1 MHGSIICLAG
11 QVRGE
16 EPQRSLPAAAKYSS
30 HLRRAGFYH
39 APPTP
44 SWLPLA
50 GMVHGLTPCAV
61 PDAPSSAPPHTMH
74 PMRPRC
80 KRRHAGK
87 ACRTSAFAPTSPP
100 CVFPEP
106 PSCMPPTR
114 AEKGEPAFASNFLLL
129 SPPVRSSPASA
140 GQVGSHMAATPDGGL
155 EVIL

>member
-1 MHGSIICLAG
+1 MHGSIIRLAG

-16 EPQRSLPAAAKYSS
+16 EPQRSLPAAARHSS

-50 GMVHGLTPCAV
+50 GMVRGHAPCAI
-61 PDAPSSAPPHTMH
+61 PNAPSSAPPRTVH
-74 PMRPRC
+74 PRC

-87 ACRTSAFAPTSPP
+87 ACRNSAFALVPTSPP
-100 CVFPEP
+100 KHPLSRP
-106 PSCMPPTR
+106 PACPR
-114 AEKGEPAFASNFLLL
+114 HELKGEPAFANYFLLL

-140 GQVGSHMAATPDGGL
+140 GQVCSHMAATPDGGL
-155 EVIL
+155 GEVVL